1 MYPKTMISIS
11 VAALAIGL
19 FMTSNPDYRILLQFL
34 VCASAV
40 LIVLHSV
47 RAQAEYLWAGAFCC
61 VAFVFNPIV
70 PVALPSRGLSL
81 LDLACMALFLVYYRV
96 CKAKPRVS
104 TASIAG
110 HSPGPR
116 AL

>member
-61 VAFVFNPIV
+61 VAFVFNPFQFPRFCI
-70 PVALPSRGLSL
+70 A
-81 LDLACMALFLVYYRV
+81 LDLGSRHL
-96 CKAKPRVS
+96 
-104 TASIAG
+104 
-110 HSPGPR
+110 
-116 AL
+116 